1 MSINVRV
8 CATLLKKAGSDWMDH
23 NDSSQGAA
31 IAFYTVL
38 SLAPLLVVVVAVAG
52 FFFGQDAVR
61 GQVFWQLRN
70 LIGSQAA
77 STVQSLLKAAYHPAA
92 GIAASVIGFLILL
105 MGASGVFLQ
114 LRQTLNYIWGV
125 DPNVD
130 SGFGGILR
138 SRLFSFAMVLG
149 IGFLLV
155 VSLAV
160 SAVISAMGSYASQMI
175 SVPAPVLL
183 GVNFVITFAV
193 TSFLFALIYKFVPEK
208 KIEWDDVAT
217 GAIFTALLFDVGKVI
232 IGLYLGKASVGSA
245 YGAAG
250 SLVVLLVW
258 VYYSSQVFL
267 YGAEFTHVY
276 ATAHRE
282 VTTPPPH
289 APVHP
294 ALQPRHS

>member
-1 MSINVRV
+1 MSIHVRV
-8 CATLLKKAGSDWMDH
+8 RAAHLKKAATDWMDH
-23 NDSSQGAA
+23 NDTSQGAA

-61 GQVFWQLRN
+61 GQVFWELRN
-70 LIGSQAA
+70 LIGNQAA

-92 GIAASVIGFLILL
+92 GIAASVIGFLVLL

-138 SRLFSFAMVLG
+138 SRLFSFAMVLA

-155 VSLAV
+155 VSLAM
-160 SAVISAMGSYASQMI
+160 SAIITAIGTYASQLI
-175 SVPAPVLL
+175 SIPAPVLL
-183 GVNFVITFAV
+183 AVNFMITFVV
-193 TSFLFALIYKFVPEK
+193 TSFLFALIYKFIPETN
-208 KIEWDDVAT
+208 IEWGDVAT
-217 GAIFTALLFDVGKVI
+217 GAIFTALLFDAGKIV

-276 ATAHRE
+276 ATARDE
-282 VTTPPPH
+282 VTASPTHTAPH
-289 APVHP
+289 A

>member
-1 MSINVRV
+1 MSIHVRV
-8 CATLLKKAGSDWMDH
+8 RMAHLKKAASDWMDH
-23 NDSSQGAA
+23 NDTSQGAA

-61 GQVFWQLRN
+61 GEIFGQLRN
-70 LIGSQAA
+70 LIGNQAA
-77 STVQSLLKAAYHPAA
+77 STVQTLLKAAYHPAE
-92 GIAASVIGFLILL
+92 GIAASIVGFLVLL

-125 DPNVD
+125 DPGID
-130 SGFGGILR
+130 SGVRGILR
-138 SRLFSFAMVLG
+138 SRLFSFAMVIG

-155 VSLAV
+155 VSLVV
-160 SAVISAMGSYASQMI
+160 SAVISAVGSYASELI
-175 SVPAPVLL
+175 SIPAPVLAAT
-183 GVNFVITFAV
+183 NFVITFAI
-193 TSFLFALIYKFVPEK
+193 TSFLFALIYKVVPEK
-208 KIEWDDVAT
+208 EIEWEDVAI
-217 GAIFTALLFDVGKVI
+217 GAIFTALLFDIGKVL

-276 ATAHRE
+276 ATAREQVISPPTTAPSHR
-282 VTTPPPH
+282 V
-289 APVHP
+289 
-294 ALQPRHS
+294 LQPRHS

>member
-1 MSINVRV
+1 MSFHVRV
-8 CATLLKKAGSDWMDH
+8 RAAHLKKAGSDWMDH
-23 NDSSQGAA
+23 NDTSQGAA

-52 FFFGQDAVR
+52 FFFGQEAVR
-61 GQVFWQLRN
+61 GELFWHLRN
-70 LIGSQAA
+70 LIGNQAA
-77 STVQSLLKAAYHPAA
+77 STVQTLLKAAYHPAA
-92 GIAASVIGFLILL
+92 GIAASIVGFLVLL
-105 MGASGVFLQ
+105 LGASGVFLQ

-125 DPNVD
+125 DPGID
-130 SGFGGILR
+130 SGFRGMLR

-155 VSLAV
+155 VSLALSAII
-160 SAVISAMGSYASQMI
+160 SAVGSYASELI
-175 SVPAPVLL
+175 SIPAPVLL
-183 GVNFVITFAV
+183 AINFGVTFAI
-193 TSFLFALIYKFVPEK
+193 TSFLFALIYKVVPEK
-208 KIEWDDVAT
+208 QIEWEDVAI
-217 GAIFTALLFDVGKVI
+217 GAIFTALLFDIGKVL

-276 ATAHRE
+276 AEARKQVISPPTTAPSHR
-282 VTTPPPH
+282 V
-289 APVHP
+289 
-294 ALQPRHS
+294 LQPRHS

>member
-1 MSINVRV
+1 MSINVRE
-8 CATLLKKAGSDWMDH
+8 CTAHLKKAASDWMDH

-52 FFFGQDAVR
+52 FFFGQEAVR

-130 SGFGGILR
+130 SGISGILR

-155 VSLAV
+155 VSLAL
-160 SAVISAMGSYASQMI
+160 SAIISAMGSYASQMI
-175 SVPAPVLL
+175 SIPGPVLL
-183 GVNFVITFAV
+183 VINFVVTFV
-193 TSFLFALIYKFVPEK
+193 ITSFLFALIYKFVPET

-276 ATAHRE
+276 ATAHGKL
-282 VTTPPPH
+282 TTPPTH
-289 APVHP
+289 AAAHP

>member
-1 MSINVRV
+1 
-8 CATLLKKAGSDWMDH
+8 MDH
-23 NDSSQGAA
+23 NDTSQGAA

-52 FFFGQDAVR
+52 FFFGQEAVR
-61 GQVFWQLRN
+61 GQIFWQLRN
-70 LIGSQAA
+70 LIGNQAA
-77 STVQSLLKAAYHPAA
+77 STVQTLLKAAYHPAE
-92 GIAASVIGFLILL
+92 GIAASIVGFIVLL

-125 DPNVD
+125 DANVD
-130 SGFGGILR
+130 AGFGGMLR

-155 VSLAV
+155 VSLAL
-160 SAVISAMGSYASQMI
+160 SAIISAMGSFASQLI
-175 SVPAPVLL
+175 SIPAPVLL
-183 GVNFVITFAV
+183 VINFVVTFAV
-193 TSFLFALIYKFVPEK
+193 TSFLFALIYKVVPEK
-208 KIEWDDVAT
+208 EIEWEDVAI
-217 GAIFTALLFDVGKVI
+217 GAIFTALLFDIGKI
-232 IGLYLGKASVGSA
+232 LIGLYLGKASVGSA

-276 ATAHRE
+276 AAAREQVISPPTTAPSHR
-282 VTTPPPH
+282 V
-289 APVHP
+289 
-294 ALQPRHS
+294 LQPRHS